1 MALSFFRALN
11 PASPYSGVGS
21 VNNKGRLT
29 TKGPETIDLTVSENI
44 SEIWKS
50 DLNFL
55 SATYNIIIGTHY
67 PFKGQGK
74 KGALDYLIFPLVA
87 RKLFMDALQEDQC
100 LFVVCL
106 VALPLELVRHSAAI
120 ALTLLLAPIVAVKHI
135 MPDNAGDQ
143 RPTACC

>member
-1 MALSFFRALN
+1 M
-11 PASPYSGVGS
+11 
-21 VNNKGRLT
+21 
-29 TKGPETIDLTVSENI
+29 
-44 SEIWKS
+44 WKS

-87 RKLFMDALQEDQC
+87 RKLFMDAVQEDC
-100 LFVVCL
+100 SIGYVFVVFL

>member
-11 PASPYSGVGS
+11 PASPNSGIGS
-21 VNNKGRLT
+21 VINNGRLT
-29 TKGPETIDLTVSENI
+29 KKGPEKIDLTVSENI

-67 PFKGQGK
+67 PFEGQGK

-87 RKLFMDALQEDQC
+87 RKLLMDALQEDC
-100 LFVVCL
+100 SIGSDSRLN
-106 VALPLELVRHSAAI
+106 R
-120 ALTLLLAPIVAVKHI
+120 
-135 MPDNAGDQ
+135 MPV
-143 RPTACC
+143 